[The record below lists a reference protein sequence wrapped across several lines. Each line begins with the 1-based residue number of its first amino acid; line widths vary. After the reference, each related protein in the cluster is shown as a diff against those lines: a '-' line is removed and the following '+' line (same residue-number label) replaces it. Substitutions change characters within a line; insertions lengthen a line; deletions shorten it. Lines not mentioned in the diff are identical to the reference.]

1 LNDFNI
7 GKVLEYLPH
16 RYPFLLIDRVVDYK
30 KNRSLV
36 AIKNVTINEPFFQGH
51 FPHHPVMPGV
61 LVVEAMAQACAILGF
76 RSLDVSPDDRGVIYL
91 VGIDKAR
98 FRHPVE
104 PGDQLRLTASVARRV
119 KSIWKFEVTA
129 HVGEK
134 LCVSA
139 EILST
144 YREISE

>member
-1 LNDFNI
+1 
-7 GKVLEYLPH
+7 
-16 RYPFLLIDRVVDYK
+16 
-30 KNRSLV
+30 
-36 AIKNVTINEPFFQGH
+36 
-51 FPHHPVMPGV
+51 MPGV

-76 RSLDVSPDDRGVIYL
+76 RILEVSPDDRGVIYL

-104 PGDQLRLTASVARRV
+104 PGDQLRLTVSVARRV
-119 KSIWKFEVTA
+119 KSIWKFEATA